1 MPAPAVGTPVRVLW
15 GGLGYPIEVPG
26 LVLSTAATYTSDA
39 NPDMPAVSGPDLAH
53 VVVFAASG
61 GGLSPSLLTNLTQG
75 TGPDQFTVVQE
86 TP

>member
-15 GGLGYPIEVPG
+15 GGLGYPVQVPG
-26 LVLSTAATYTSDA
+26 QILATQDTYTQDA
-39 NPDMPAVSGPDLAH
+39 APDMPAVSSPDAAH

-61 GGLSPSLLTNLTQG
+61 GSLSPSLLTNLTEG
-75 TGPDQFTVVQE
+75 TGLDQFTVAQV